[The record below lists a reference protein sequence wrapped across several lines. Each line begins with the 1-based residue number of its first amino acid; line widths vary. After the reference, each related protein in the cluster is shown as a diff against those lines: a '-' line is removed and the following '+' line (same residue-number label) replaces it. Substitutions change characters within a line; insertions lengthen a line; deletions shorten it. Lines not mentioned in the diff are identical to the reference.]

1 MAFLVANAPVRGVET
16 VDSKFASLVEPNLYP
31 AQIFQPNIT
40 FTEKY
45 QTDAAGQIFVRKL
58 GKGTVDRTS
67 SLKFSHAQTADELIP
82 IVLDEQFKQSEE
94 IYEAVEV
101 ARTSGT
107 GVQKFEEV
115 MQNIK
120 ASWQQVAH
128 DKLVAGATASAN
140 TTVIADDP
148 TVAQG
153 LKKVFIAV
161 RKELRDNDANPDVCL
176 ASTNTY
182 AKFLDYS
189 GREFQPASNDV
200 ILRTGSVG
208 NFLGQKIYEST
219 QLTDDGTSGSNEFVM
234 YDHDAYSILSQL
246 IAARLMDAGKDWV
259 GSVAQVHIISAF
271 TVTNAERVYK
281 KTVA

>member
-1 MAFLVANAPVRGVET
+1 MARN
-16 VDSKFASLVEPNLYP
+16 
-31 AQIFQPNIT
+31 
-40 FTEKY
+40 
-45 QTDAAGQIFVRKL
+45 
-58 GKGTVDRTS
+58 
-67 SLKFSHAQTADELIP
+67 
-82 IVLDEQFKQSEE
+82 
-94 IYEAVEV
+94 
-101 ARTSGT
+101 SGT

-120 ASWQQVAH
+120 ASWQGVAH
-128 DKLVAGATASAN
+128 TKLVAGATASAN
-140 TTVIADDP
+140 TTAIADDP

-153 LKKVFIAV
+153 FKKVFIGV
-161 RKELRDNDANPDVCL
+161 RKELRDNNANPDVCIL
-176 ASTNTY
+176 STDTY
-182 AKFLDYS
+182 AKALDYS
-189 GREFQPASNDV
+189 GREFQPATNDV
-200 ILRTGSVG
+200 VLRTGSVG

-219 QLTDDGTSGSNEFVM
+219 QMPAGTEFVM

>member
-1 MAFLVANAPVRGVET
+1 MAFLAANSAVRGVET
-16 VDSKFASLVEPNLYP
+16 VDTKFSALVEPNLYP

-40 FTEKY
+40 YTDKY
-45 QTDAAGQIFVRKL
+45 ETDAAGQIFVRKL

-67 SLKFSHAQTADELIP
+67 SLKFSHAQTADTLIP
-82 IVLDEQFKQSEE
+82 IVLDEPFKQSEE

-101 ARTSGT
+101 ARVSGT

-115 MQNIK
+115 MNNIK
-120 ASWQQVAH
+120 ASWQGVAH
-128 DKLVAGATASAN
+128 TKLVAGATASAN

-148 TVAQG
+148 TATQG

-161 RKELRDNDANPDVCL
+161 RKELRDNDANPDVCI

-182 AKFLDYS
+182 SKFLDYS
-189 GREFQPASNDV
+189 GREYQPASNETV
-200 ILRTGSVG
+200 LRTGSVG
-208 NFLGQKIYEST
+208 MFLGQKIYEST
-219 QLTDDGTSGSNEFVM
+219 QLEDDGTSGSVEFVM

-246 IAARLMDAGKDWV
+246 IAARVMDAGKDWV

-271 TVTNAERVYK
+271 TVTNGERVYK